1 MVNVKVQVLQVM
13 VLVLV
18 LLVLVLGAVIMN
30 DMIRM
35 LDKVGEQTPMT

>member
-13 VLVLV
+13 V
-18 LLVLVLGAVIMN
+18 LVLVLGAVIMN